1 MNSQAAA
8 GAVLTIDLGALAN
21 NWNWL
26 RKRLRIGAELA
37 SVVKADG
44 YGLGALQVGAALAKA
59 GCKSF
64 FVARLDEGISL
75 RKALGRGE
83 RIFVLDGV
91 LPGTALEFS
100 HHDLIPVLNEP
111 GQIAE
116 WTAKA
121 DGKSKAALHV
131 DTGMNRLGLSLA
143 ELEAQAPRLDRAGL
157 CLLMSHLA
165 CAEES
170 ENPKNAQQLE
180 RFNQM
185 RRLLPPL
192 PASLSNSSG
201 VFLGADYHFDLV
213 RAGVALYGV
222 NPTPDLPNPMTQV
235 VQLQGKIV
243 QVRDVD
249 LPETVGY
256 GATHKVSGRTRIA
269 TVAVGYADGWP
280 RSLSNRG
287 FGVLDGVRV
296 PLVGRVSMDLITFD
310 VTGVPQGAV
319 HPGAFVTLLGEGAS
333 VDEAADAAGTIGYE
347 ILTNLGP
354 RYFRRFVGG

>member
-1 MNSQAAA
+1 MISQESA
-8 GAVLTIDLGALAN
+8 GAVLTIDLQALAD
-21 NWNWL
+21 NWRGL
-26 RKRLRIGAELA
+26 KGRLKPGADLA

-44 YGLGALQVGAALAKA
+44 YGLGADQVASALAKA

-64 FVARLDEGISL
+64 FVARLDEGIRL
-75 RKALGRGE
+75 RKTLGSQG
-83 RIFVLDGV
+83 RIFVLDGP
-91 LPGTALEFS
+91 LPGTAKEFIA
-100 HHDLIPVLNEP
+100 HDLTPVLNEA
-111 GQIAE
+111 GQISYWASE
-116 WTAKA
+116 SKGQA
-121 DGKSKAALHV
+121 KAALHL
-131 DTGMNRLGLSLA
+131 DTGMNRLGLPSVELA
-143 ELEAQAPRLDRAGL
+143 DLQPALEACGL
-157 CLLMSHLA
+157 CLVMSHLA

-256 GATHKVSGRTRIA
+256 GATHRVEAPALIA
-269 TVAVGYADGWP
+269 TVGVGYADGWP
-280 RSLSNRG
+280 RALSNRG
-287 FGVLDGVRV
+287 FGVLGGVRV

-310 VTGVPQGAV
+310 VTQAPSHLVK
-319 HPGAFVTLLGEGAS
+319 PGGFISLLGDGLT
-333 VDEAADAAGTIGYE
+333 VDDVAETAGTIGYE

-354 RYFRRFVGG
+354 RYARSFVGA